1 MENAGFVKSIAPQE
15 RSRHAAGMAF
25 GEQAKRSPRVLGR
38 IPNKHESDVS
48 ARPEHCLR
56 TCFAAAQ
63 TLLAEDERGDAMNSV
78 I

>member
-38 IPNKHESDVS
+38 IPNKL
-48 ARPEHCLR
+48 ARMFRLARNIACGRVLRQHKHCLR
-56 TCFAAAQ
+56 
-63 TLLAEDERGDAMNSV
+63 E
-78 I
+78 